1 MDFFVDY
8 GKGTTRFDP
17 GRFPL
22 TIGGRESDIQLPFAL
37 EDASTE
43 PLARIGLASGEMF
56 VEPEGADVSVNG
68 TRVSGSYWLSPGDL
82 LRISGVALEVVERP
96 GALGLR
102 VRTESQ
108 EANGGAAN
116 EARKHGKIAKLDE
129 RGRGR
134 TVPAA
139 WFFVSLA
146 ILGLAAV
153 YVFLARPVGIAI
165 EPVPDRMDVAGT
177 ILDFELRGRYLLLPG
192 SYRLVAEKEGYRKLE
207 EEIVIGDAGAE
218 LRFALERLPGLLSVT
233 TKPEVEAEVIVDGRS
248 VGSTPL
254 AEVEL
259 ASGPHEVIVRAE
271 RYREFQTRVDV
282 EGPGS
287 VATLNVELI
296 PLFSMVTFVSDPPGA
311 TVRVGRNR
319 YGPTPVSVELPEGEH
334 GYEALLPAR
343 KPQRGRI
350 RVVGG
355 EPLTVAIGS
364 LSPADGLLRLSSRPD
379 GASVTLDGV
388 YRGLTPLEIPLSPGE
403 PHTVSLSSPGYE
415 TSSREIQ
422 VAAGDRADLSVDLE
436 PRLGEVQIAATPE
449 GAVLFVNGEN
459 KGPARQVIH
468 LPAVAHRIELR
479 KEGFR
484 THAVEIVPRPDFPQ
498 TLEVTLTPEE
508 SATQEQSPEVAPAPP
523 PAPPRSDLVLV
534 RPRSF
539 QMGAP
544 RREPGRRANEAI
556 RSVEITRPFYLGARE
571 VSNREFREFRPE
583 HRSGAVA
590 GHSLE
595 IDDHPVVRVKW
606 EDAAAYCNW
615 LSEKESLPPA
625 YVASGESY
633 QLVPGA
639 TGYRL
644 PTEAEWELAARYA
657 SGSARKYPWGD
668 ALPVPKGAG
677 NFADRSTDGMVA
689 ATIPDFDDSFPATAP
704 VGHFAPNALGLYNLG
719 GNVSE
724 WVSDHYEL
732 APSAASTDPTGPV
745 SGEFR
750 VIRGASYLHGSVT
763 QLRLTFRD
771 YGKEPRPDVGFRI
784 ARWVE

>member
-8 GKGTTRFDP
+8 GKGTTRFDA

-22 TIGGRESDIQLPFAL
+22 TIGGRQSDIQLPFVL
-37 EDASTE
+37 EETSSE
-43 PLARIGLASGEMF
+43 PLARLGLASGEMF
-56 VEPEGADVSVNG
+56 VEPEGANVSVNG
-68 TRVSGSYWLSPGDL
+68 TRLSGSYWLSPGDL
-82 LRISGVALEVVERP
+82 LRIGGVALEVVERP
-96 GALGLR
+96 GAIGLR
-102 VRTESQ
+102 VRN
-108 EANGGAAN
+108 EAPEASGKAAN
-116 EARKHGKIAKLDE
+116 EARKIGKLE
-129 RGRGR
+129 RHGRGR
-134 TVPAA
+134 RVPAA
-139 WFFVSLA
+139 WFIASLV
-146 ILGLAAV
+146 ILGLAAG
-153 YVFLARPVGIAI
+153 YVFRARPVGIAI
-165 EPVPDRMDVAGT
+165 DPAPDRMDVTGT
-177 ILDFELRGRYLLLPG
+177 FLDFEVRGRYLLLPG
-192 SYRLVAEKEGYRKLE
+192 TYRVVAEKEGYRKLE
-207 EEIVIGDAGAE
+207 KEVVIGDAGVE
-218 LRFALERLPGLLSVT
+218 LRFALEKLPGLLSVT
-233 TKPEVEAEVIVDGRS
+233 TKPEVEAEVFVDGRS

-254 AEVEL
+254 ASVEL
-259 ASGPHEVIVRAE
+259 AAGPHEVIVRAE
-271 RYREFQTRVDV
+271 RYREFRTHVDI

-287 VATLNVELI
+287 VATLSAELV
-296 PLFSMVTFVSDPPGA
+296 PLFSMVTFVSDPAGA
-311 TVRVGRNR
+311 TVRVGQNR

-334 GYEALLPAR
+334 GYEAVLPAR

-350 RVVGG
+350 RVVGD

-379 GASVTLDGV
+379 GASVTVDGV
-388 YRGLTPLEIPLSPGE
+388 YRGLTPIEIPLSPGA
-403 PHTVSLSSPGYE
+403 PHTLSVSSQGYE
-415 TSSREIQ
+415 TASREIQ
-422 VAAGDRADLSVDLE
+422 VAAGGRDDLSVELK
-436 PRLGEVQIAATPE
+436 PRLGEIQIAATPD

-459 KGPARQVIH
+459 KGSARQVLR
-468 LPAVAHRIELR
+468 LPAVAHRIEIR
-479 KEGFR
+479 KEGFA

-498 TLEVTLTPEE
+498 TLEVTLAPET
-508 SATQEQSPEVAPAPP
+508 SATQVQSPEVAPPPP
-523 PAPPRSDLVLV
+523 PAAVPRSDLVLV
-534 RPRSF
+534 KPRSF

-556 RSVEITRPFYLGARE
+556 REVEITRPFYMGARE
-571 VSNREFREFRPE
+571 VTNREFREFRPE
-583 HRSGAVA
+583 HRSGAVS

-615 LSEKESLPPA
+615 LSEKESLPSA

-633 QLVPGA
+633 QLVPGSP
-639 TGYRL
+639 GYRL

-657 SGSARKYPWGD
+657 TGSARKYPWGD
-668 ALPVPKGAG
+668 TLPVPQGAG

-704 VGHFAPNALGLYNLG
+704 VGHFAPNTLGLYNLG

-732 APSAASTDPTGPV
+732 AAPAAATDPMGPA